1 MSQNTSICNP
11 IFVQIIIMKFKYWM
25 SKIDFTL
32 MFRLLLGIVMMIT
45 GYVQNDYTSGSF
57 GLFLVVYAFIAAKYK
72 IGCGYNACGYS
83 AKYTS
88 ADFNKSKESSINFT
102 EIK

>member
-1 MSQNTSICNP
+1 MSQNASISKL
-11 IFVQIIIMKFKYWM
+11 IFVQIITMYFKNWLK
-25 SKIDFTL
+25 KIDFTL
-32 MFRLLLGIVMMIT
+32 MFRLFLGIVMMIT

-72 IGCGYNACGYS
+72 FGCGYNACGYT
-83 AKYTS
+83 AKFTS
-88 ADFNKSKESSINFT
+88 VDSNKSKESSINFT